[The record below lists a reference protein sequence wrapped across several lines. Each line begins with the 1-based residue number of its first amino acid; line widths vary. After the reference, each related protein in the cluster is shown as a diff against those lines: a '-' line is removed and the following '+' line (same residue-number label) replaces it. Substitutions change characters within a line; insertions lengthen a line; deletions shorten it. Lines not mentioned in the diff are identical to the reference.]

1 MKSLNLKRLTI
12 GLILI
17 TIFLLY
23 IFFLFLDLDSIYKG
37 NISNKVKYISI
48 LLCFILSLIIYEDS
62 LNFKDTILLQLGL
75 AFTSLADLFFLLFVI
90 SMFALTILLA
100 VLTST
105 ASFLTNTK
113 LLVVFSYGFLSSFP
127 ASLGFKWV

>member
-75 AFTSLADLFFLLFVI
+75 LFTSLADLFFLLFVI

-113 LLVVFSYGFLSSFP
+113 LLVVFSYGFFIFLPSF
-127 ASLGFKWV
+127 SWL

>member
-37 NISNKVKYISI
+37 NISNKVKYIPI

-75 AFTSLADLFFLLFVI
+75 LFTSLADLFFLLFVI

-113 LLVVFSYGFLSSFP
+113 LLVVFSYGFFIFLPSF
-127 ASLGFKWV
+127 SWL